1 MGHIQRIW
9 FAMALQLHWTVNSP
23 TTHGPICPVQIQRL
37 SEGILKPD
45 DCLMSCRE
53 YTPSMD
59 RHGHHFHWKSHETQA
74 WFYHENSCG
83 RSSETNPTKT
93 AEKLT
98 KSRPPNHVLMD
109 ALIPQYV
116 CWIVLCSWYDDIW
129 WHMMTTRRYPGEKCM
144 LCFWCCSN
152 MSKKQDHA
160 NNLSRFLP
168 EQPQN
173 IAIQLSNPIQC
184 CDCRRIR
191 STLSARQQKN
201 PAGIGGG
208 IAINPASDLTHGLV
222 VRISIFVQ
230 QLRTYKANRFIWC
243 SMFQFYMLPHVY
255 II

>member
-23 TTHGPICPVQIQRL
+23 TTHGHICPVQIQRL

-74 WFYHENSCG
+74 WFYHKIHAG
-83 RSSETNPTKT
+83 GHRKQIRQKLLKKT
-93 AEKLT
+93 DKIPS
-98 KSRPPNHVLMD
+98 SRPRFDGCIDSIIGLLDFVMFM
-109 ALIPQYV
+109 
-116 CWIVLCSWYDDIW
+116 IW
-129 WHMMTTRRYPGEKCM
+129 WHMMTTRRYPGEKCF

-160 NNLSRFLP
+160 NNLSWFLP

-222 VRISIFVQ
+222 VCKSICPTIENLQ
-230 QLRTYKANRFIWC
+230 GQ
-243 SMFQFYMLPHVY
+243 
-255 II
+255 

>member
-23 TTHGPICPVQIQRL
+23 TTHGHICPVQIQRL

-74 WFYHENSCG
+74 WFYHKIHAG
-83 RSSETNPTKT
+83 GHRKQIRQKLLKKTDKISS
-93 AEKLT
+93 
-98 KSRPPNHVLMD
+98 SRPRFDGCIDSIIGLLDFVMFM
-109 ALIPQYV
+109 
-116 CWIVLCSWYDDIW
+116 IW
-129 WHMMTTRRYPGEKCM
+129 WHMMTTRRYPGEKCF

-160 NNLSRFLP
+160 NNLSWFLP

-173 IAIQLSNPIQC
+173 IAIQQSNPMLWLQENSLNIERKAAKEPSRH
-184 CDCRRIR
+184 RRWHSHKSGVR
-191 STLSARQQKN
+191 SHTWVGCMQ
-201 PAGIGGG
+201 I
-208 IAINPASDLTHGLV
+208 
-222 VRISIFVQ
+222 
-230 QLRTYKANRFIWC
+230 
-243 SMFQFYMLPHVY
+243 Y
-255 II
+255 ICPTIENLQGQ

>member
-1 MGHIQRIW
+1 MTALWVAENIPHPWIGMVIIFIGRVTRLKRGFIMKIHAGGHRKQIRQKLRKNWQNPVLQTTFWWTHW
-9 FAMALQLHWTVNSP
+9 FRNM
-23 TTHGPICPVQIQRL
+23 
-37 SEGILKPD
+37 
-45 DCLMSCRE
+45 
-53 YTPSMD
+53 
-59 RHGHHFHWKSHETQA
+59 F
-74 WFYHENSCG
+74 
-83 RSSETNPTKT
+83 
-93 AEKLT
+93 
-98 KSRPPNHVLMD
+98 VL
-109 ALIPQYV
+109 
-116 CWIVLCSWYDDIW
+116 IVLCSWYDDIW